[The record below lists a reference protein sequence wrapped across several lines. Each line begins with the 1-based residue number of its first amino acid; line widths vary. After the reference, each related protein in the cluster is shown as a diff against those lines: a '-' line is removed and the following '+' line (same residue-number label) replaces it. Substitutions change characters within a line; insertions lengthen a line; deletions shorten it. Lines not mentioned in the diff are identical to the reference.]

1 MGIHPEPLPPHCE
14 PVLCHAA
21 RMGDG
26 GWDAKNSG
34 FNIDTNVK
42 VLNFVKELTPQKN
55 NLVKRTFA
63 SKDTP
68 REFEKRTPP
77 PKFSVIE
84 INTIDII
91 LPNKGDYQIQIKYST

>member
-1 MGIHPEPLPPHCE
+1 
-14 PVLCHAA
+14 
-21 RMGDG
+21 MGDG
-26 GWDAKNSG
+26 GWDAKNSEI
-34 FNIDTNVK
+34 NTHWMK

-68 REFEKRTPP
+68 REFEKGNPP